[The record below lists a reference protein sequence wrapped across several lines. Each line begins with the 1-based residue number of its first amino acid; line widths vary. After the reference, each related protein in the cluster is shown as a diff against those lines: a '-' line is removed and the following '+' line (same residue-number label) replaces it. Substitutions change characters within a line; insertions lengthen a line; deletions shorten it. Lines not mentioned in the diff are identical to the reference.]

1 MLINTFLDTEDFVH
15 LYYAEDEAAPAQN
28 CGQGA
33 RMAAKCPQRPPSPD
47 YSQAQQV
54 LTNGE
59 MSERER
65 YRAPPPP
72 EPPPHRVR
80 AADLYPRLRTQYDEP
95 GLDAGFTPICGEF
108 LQWVGRMADG
118 GTIAMSN
125 YRLHMQPRRRN
136 GPGSSVPLRLIDGV
150 EIRDLVHLVVLCKH
164 GRQLKS
170 NYRLHIQPRRRN
182 GPGSSVPLRLIDG
195 VEIRDLVHLVVLCKH
210 GRQLKTSFN
219 TGDQCMEWW
228 RRLNTAMAPIG
239 SVQETFAAAY
249 AAWAKEQ
256 PPASVHRALM
266 KASHAPNKHWFGPE
280 VERLGFTT
288 KGAWRVTAA
297 NAEYKLCPS
306 YPPLLVVPATI
317 GDEDLDSVAR
327 FRAMRRIPAVVWRH
341 RGNGAVIARSS
352 QPEVGWLGWRSSEDE
367 RLLTAFVQACNAD
380 RGLQP
385 PSTANKPEVGWLGW
399 RSSEDE
405 RLLTAFV
412 QACNAD
418 RGLQPPSTAN
428 KPEVGWLGWRSSEDE
443 RLLTAFVQACN
454 ADRGLQPPS
463 TANKPEVGWLGWRSS
478 EDERLLTAFVQACN
492 ADRGLQPP
500 STANKIARSSQP
512 EVGWLGWRSSEDER
526 LLTAFVQACNADRGL
541 QPPSTANKNL
551 KLLIVDAR
559 SYASAVTNRARGGGC
574 ECQQY
579 YPMADIQFMS
589 LPNIHHVR
597 RSFQQMRAL
606 AAEPSDQANWH
617 SNLERTL
624 WPQYVAGVLRAAGVV
639 ARAVLGGRPA
649 LVHCSDG
656 WDRTPQIVAA
666 AQLVLDARYR
676 TLQGFQ
682 VLIEREW
689 LDFGHK
695 FADRCGHQFAAEEP
709 NERSPIFLQWL
720 DVVHQMMAQYPCS
733 FEFNEAYLIKLAT
746 HVHSCMFGTFLC
758 NTRRER
764 AECRAPE
771 QLAQVWQL
779 LRAPAY
785 RNHLYAPHPAQVDG
799 LHPDHFENS
808 THLPRDIASGSS
820 SLEREL
826 GVAAAEKTDIADL
839 ADGDGEARALDAD
852 TPEESSAYL
861 AEVLA
866 EVLVADTPRESGRT
880 RNISITW
887 RSISESSNQSSTGFD
902 IADAHRPEATPPD
915 SHEASPIDNHN
926 STDGDVVNHNVVNHN
941 GVNGVNGVNG
951 TVNGVS
957 EETAKFL
964 EVELN
969 GGATSSSVSSE
980 SEGEAAATTRRT
992 GGRRHGSQLTLCP
1005 ASPRRASCCHSTTSG
1020 IETSGES
1027 ATADDVSSC
1036 WCGLDAETGGARCVC
1051 GAPAGGAGAPVPDP
1065 LDGLPPNA
1073 DPLQDRLHQII
1084 VYQKVSVLIHKG
1096 WWGVQGVLVPDP
1108 LDGLPPNADP
1118 LQDRLHQIIVYQKKV
1133 VSELTGQLRQARELL
1148 RRHTSPGAAP
1158 PPPEPAQRGRSHSD
1172 SASSASASGSG
1183 SGSASEVEVGEEA
1196 RGVVWL
1202 PDSAAPRCQHCRNHF
1217 WLARRRHHCRRCGGI
1232 FCGSCSEMSSWGDCG
1247 SVRVCRRCRTER

>member
-1 MLINTFLDTEDFVH
+1 T
-15 LYYAEDEAAPAQN
+15 
-28 CGQGA
+28 
-33 RMAAKCPQRPPSPD
+33 
-47 YSQAQQV
+47 
-54 LTNGE
+54 
-59 MSERER
+59 
-65 YRAPPPP
+65 
-72 EPPPHRVR
+72 
-80 AADLYPRLRTQYDEP
+80 
-95 GLDAGFTPICGEF
+95 
-108 LQWVGRMADG
+108 
-118 GTIAMSN
+118 
-125 YRLHMQPRRRN
+125 
-136 GPGSSVPLRLIDGV
+136 
-150 EIRDLVHLVVLCKH
+150 
-164 GRQLKS
+164 
-170 NYRLHIQPRRRN
+170 
-182 GPGSSVPLRLIDG
+182 
-195 VEIRDLVHLVVLCKH
+195 
-210 GRQLKTSFN
+210 
-219 TGDQCMEWW
+219 
-228 RRLNTAMAPIG
+228 
-239 SVQETFAAAY
+239 
-249 AAWAKEQ
+249 
-256 PPASVHRALM
+256 
-266 KASHAPNKHWFGPE
+266 
-280 VERLGFTT
+280 
-288 KGAWRVTAA
+288 
-297 NAEYKLCPS
+297 
-306 YPPLLVVPATI
+306 
-317 GDEDLDSVAR
+317 
-327 FRAMRRIPAVVWRH
+327 
-341 RGNGAVIARSS
+341 
-352 QPEVGWLGWRSSEDE
+352 
-367 RLLTAFVQACNAD
+367 
-380 RGLQP
+380 
-385 PSTANKPEVGWLGW
+385 
-399 RSSEDE
+399 
-405 RLLTAFV
+405 
-412 QACNAD
+412 
-418 RGLQPPSTAN
+418 
-428 KPEVGWLGWRSSEDE
+428 
-443 RLLTAFVQACN
+443 
-454 ADRGLQPPS
+454 
-463 TANKPEVGWLGWRSS
+463 
-478 EDERLLTAFVQACN
+478 
-492 ADRGLQPP
+492 
-500 STANKIARSSQP
+500 
-512 EVGWLGWRSSEDER
+512 
-526 LLTAFVQACNADRGL
+526 
-541 QPPSTANKNL
+541 
-551 KLLIVDAR
+551 
-559 SYASAVTNRARGGGC
+559 
-574 ECQQY
+574 
-579 YPMADIQFMS
+579 
-589 LPNIHHVR
+589 LP
-597 RSFQQMRAL
+597 
-606 AAEPSDQANWH
+606 
-617 SNLERTL
+617 
-624 WPQYVAGVLRAAGVV
+624 
-639 ARAVLGGRPA
+639 
-649 LVHCSDG
+649 
-656 WDRTPQIVAA
+656 
-666 AQLVLDARYR
+666 
-676 TLQGFQ
+676 QGFQ

-785 RNHLYAPHPAQVDG
+785 RNHLYAPHPAQEVLWPECTVRAMRLWGALWGGERAEPLDEPLPPSAPPAPTKPPGLMTKTRSCDNLLNEGEKRTTQRRCSDPSIAPDVMKLSLIDASSCESRRGCRGLTDSCVDELPLQTPVQNNGDQVDG

-1005 ASPRRASCCHSTTSG
+1005 ASPRRAPCCHSTTSG

-1051 GAPAGGAGAPVPDP
+1051 GAPAGGAGAP
-1065 LDGLPPNA
+1065 
-1073 DPLQDRLHQII
+1073 
-1084 VYQKVSVLIHKG
+1084 
-1096 WWGVQGVLVPDP
+1096 VPDP

>member
-1 MLINTFLDTEDFVH
+1 MLINTYLDTEDFVH
-15 LYYAEDEAAPAQN
+15 LYYAEDEAAPPAQN

-47 YSQAQQV
+47 YSQAQV
-54 LTNGE
+54 STSNGE

-65 YRAPPPP
+65 YRAPPQP

-80 AADLYPRLRTQYDEP
+80 AADLYPRLRTHYDEP

-125 YRLHMQPRRRN
+125 YRLHMQPRRRS

-150 EIRDLVHLVVLCKH
+150 EIRDLIHLIVLCKH
-164 GRQLKS
+164 GRQLKA
-170 NYRLHIQPRRRN
+170 
-182 GPGSSVPLRLIDG
+182 
-195 VEIRDLVHLVVLCKH
+195 
-210 GRQLKTSFN
+210 SFS

-228 RRLNTAMAPIG
+228 RRLNTALAPIG

-266 KASHAPNKHWFGPE
+266 RASHASHRHWFGPE

-288 KGAWRVTAA
+288 RGAWRVTAA

-341 RGNGAVIARSS
+341 SGNGAVIARSS

-367 RLLTAFVQACNAD
+367 RLLAAFVNACNAD
-380 RGLQP
+380 RGVQP
-385 PSTANKPEVGWLGW
+385 AST
-399 RSSEDE
+399 
-405 RLLTAFV
+405 T
-412 QACNAD
+412 
-418 RGLQPPSTAN
+418 
-428 KPEVGWLGWRSSEDE
+428 
-443 RLLTAFVQACN
+443 
-454 ADRGLQPPS
+454 
-463 TANKPEVGWLGWRSS
+463 
-478 EDERLLTAFVQACN
+478 
-492 ADRGLQPP
+492 
-500 STANKIARSSQP
+500 
-512 EVGWLGWRSSEDER
+512 
-526 LLTAFVQACNADRGL
+526 
-541 QPPSTANKNL
+541 NKNL

-579 YPMADIQFMS
+579 YPLADIQFMC

-597 RSFQQMRAL
+597 RSFQQLRSL

-624 WPQYVAGVLRAAGVV
+624 WPQYVSGVLRAAGVV

-666 AQLVLDARYR
+666 AQLLLDPHYR
-676 TLQGFQ
+676 TLEGFR

-720 DVVHQMMAQYPCS
+720 DVVHQLMVQYPCS

-758 NTRRER
+758 NTGKER
-764 AECRAPE
+764 LECRAGE
-771 QLAQVWQL
+771 LTAHVWHL

-785 RNHLYAPHPAQVDG
+785 RNHLYEPHHSQVLWPEYSVRAMRLWSGMWGGERDEPLDEPSLCAAPPQPTKPIHGLMTKTRSCDNLLNEAEKRTTQRRCSDPSIAPDVMKLSLYGGGSCESRRGCRGLTDSCVDELPPHTSNDQVDG

-826 GVAAAEKTDIADL
+826 GVAATTVDKPDVELDADL
-839 ADGDGEARALDAD
+839 DVETESNGALDAE
-852 TPEESSAYL
+852 TPEEADVIL
-861 AEVLA
+861 RDAMT
-866 EVLVADTPRESGRT
+866 EVLVAETPRESGRT

-902 IADAHRPEATPPD
+902 IPDVHNRGEPTPPV
-915 SHEASPIDNHN
+915 SHESSPIDNHN
-926 STDGDVVNHNVVNHN
+926 STDGDVANHNVVNHN
-941 GVNGVNGVNG
+941 GVNGVNGV
-951 TVNGVS
+951 TVTNGVVDV
-957 EETAKFL
+957 TAKFL

-969 GGATSSSVSSE
+969 GGGTSSSVSSE
-980 SEGEAAATTRRT
+980 SEGEAAGGTTRRT
-992 GGRRHGSQLTLCP
+992 AGRRHGSQLTLCP
-1005 ASPRRASCCHSTTSG
+1005 ASPRRPPCCHSTTS
-1020 IETSGES
+1020 ES
-1027 ATADDVSSC
+1027 AAADDMVPTC
-1036 WCGLDAETGGARCVC
+1036 WCGLDVDAAGAGGARCVC
-1051 GAPAGGAGAPVPDP
+1051 GGGAGAGGAPA
-1065 LDGLPPNA
+1065 DGLPVAP
-1073 DPLQDRLHQII
+1073 DPTQARLHQII
-1084 VYQKVSVLIHKG
+1084 L
-1096 WWGVQGVLVPDP
+1096 
-1108 LDGLPPNADP
+1108 
-1118 LQDRLHQIIVYQKKV
+1118 YQKKV
-1133 VSELTGQLRQARELL
+1133 VEELSGQLRQARELL
-1148 RRHTSPGAAP
+1148 RRQSTSPANGAAAATP
-1158 PPPEPAQRGRSHSD
+1158 PQPEPQQRGRSHSG
-1172 SASSASASGSG
+1172 SASSAASNSGSSG

-1232 FCGSCSEMSSWGDCG
+1232 FCGSCSAMSSWGDCG
-1247 SVRVCRRCRTER
+1247 PVRVCTRCRSAR